1 MDHTITTNLR
11 LEELP
16 PEHQLIITRLVNH
29 LASLPGSYQENAC
42 ERLEKI
48 SRENP
53 WQDDIEGLEKFSI
66 DDAPGPTDADMKEA
80 ATQCWKLF
88 SYLSDK
94 YMIEGDDNAYKNYD
108 HIQGEGV

>member
-80 ATQCWKLF
+80 A
-88 SYLSDK
+88 LSDK